1 MDPSRKSNLSLAR
14 QARAL
19 FTKRVTQVLPALAE
33 TIQNK
38 FSALLELS
46 GNARESQDRRDAWQA
61 FQKNGGAW
69 VAATTTAWTQAQFN
83 VATATPSGFTDS
95 SQFELVRDD
104 VVEDKILASRLALSM
119 LGLASWELNDLR
131 LRIQALEATAELH
144 KQDIF
149 RPEVL
154 AQHMQAQWIEALLSR
169 PMWLIVQDPMQR
181 IMAEHLLAAYHA
193 VNEFLVQQGVMAE
206 IDLRPLVRRTPAA
219 PVAQD
224 RSGNDQ
230 AAIKP
235 AILGNSN
242 SNSNSNG
249 SLDVDI
255 PQLAPDSHL
264 TKARLRAQGLID
276 RLKRQLSAIT
286 GLDSTEARPVSATL
300 TKAIAN
306 LQEAEKS
313 KAQRP
318 VVVDALSQLSGGA
331 DKQIKS
337 RHSDQVIGQKDI
349 HQTLGMLRKQTSALK
364 QAASSSSEK
373 ATIEIVALMFQS
385 ILAEDRIS
393 AVIRVW
399 FARLQIPV
407 LRVAIS
413 EPEFFASLEHPAR
426 RLIDRMGSCAL
437 GFNATLS
444 GGALESEIKRV
455 VQVVEQ
461 YPETGRRVFLM
472 VYAEFEKFL
481 SKFLAQQGS
490 AARVISVAQQVEQK
504 EIMAIQYTIE
514 MRKLLHGIP
523 LPDEIRQFLFKIWAE
538 ALAVAAVRNG
548 SQHEET
554 LRLKR
559 AAADLVWAASAKRS
573 RSDRARVIAELP
585 RLLQLLRLG
594 MSMLGMTVPERDQQV
609 KLINDTLANALMSKT
624 DLIPSARIEV
634 LAKRLKN
641 LEDYLSDVDVGDL
654 PLDANSLMTMLGMDA
669 ANIQVIVEGGGTP
682 TDAMRLRVKELQ
694 LGTWFNLDHNG
705 QMSHVQFAW
714 CSEHKQL
721 HLFAA
726 INGCSFLIQAHRLA
740 AYLHAGLLVPLE
752 DELLTVRATRDALAK
767 IEANPERL
775 LS

>member
-230 AAIKP
+230 TAVKP
-235 AILGNSN
+235 AILSN
-242 SNSNSNG
+242 SNS
-249 SLDVDI
+249 SLDVGI
-255 PQLAPDSHL
+255 PQLVPDSHL

-318 VVVDALSQLSGGA
+318 VVVEALSQLSGGA

>member
-255 PQLAPDSHL
+255 PQLVPDSHL

>member
-1 MDPSRKSNLSLAR
+1 MDPSHKSNLSLAR

-46 GNARESQDRRDAWQA
+46 GNARESQDRRDAWQV
-61 FQKNGGAW
+61 FQKNGSAW

-83 VATATPSGFTDS
+83 VTTATPSGFTDS
-95 SQFELVRDD
+95 NQFELVRDD
-104 VVEDKILASRLALSM
+104 VVEDRILASRLALSM

-131 LRIQALEATAELH
+131 LRIQALETTAKLH

-181 IMAEHLLAAYHA
+181 IMAEQLLAAYHA

-206 IDLRPLVRRTPAA
+206 IDLRPLVRRTLAA
-219 PVAQD
+219 SVAQD

-230 AAIKP
+230 TAIKP

-242 SNSNSNG
+242 SNGNGNG
-249 SLDVDI
+249 SLDVGV

-264 TKARLRAQGLID
+264 TKARLRAQSLID

-286 GLDSTEARPVSATL
+286 GLDSTEARPVSTAL
-300 TKAIAN
+300 TKALAN
-306 LQEAEKS
+306 LQGAEKS

-318 VVVDALSQLSGGA
+318 AVVDALSQLSGGA

-337 RHSDQVIGQKDI
+337 RHSDQAMDQKDI
-349 HQTLGMLRKQTSALK
+349 HQTLGTLCKQTSALK

-385 ILAEDRIS
+385 ILAEDRIP

-461 YPETGRRVFLM
+461 YPETGQRVFLM

-481 SKFLAQQGS
+481 SKFLAHQGS

-559 AAADLVWAASAKRS
+559 AAADLVWAASAKRA

-609 KLINDTLANALMSKT
+609 ELINDTLANALMSKT
-624 DLIPSARIEV
+624 ALIPSARIEI

-654 PLDANSLMTMLGMDA
+654 PLDASSLMTMLGMDA
-669 ANIQVIVEGGGTP
+669 ANIQVIVEGGSAP
-682 TDAMRLRVKELQ
+682 TEAMRLRVKELQ
-694 LGTWFNLDHNG
+694 LGTWFNLAHNR
-705 QMSHVQFAW
+705 QMSRVQFSW

-721 HLFAA
+721 HLFAVV
-726 INGCSFLIQAHRLA
+726 NGRSFLIQAHRLA

>member
-230 AAIKP
+230 TAVKP
-235 AILGNSN
+235 AILSN
-242 SNSNSNG
+242 S
-249 SLDVDI
+249 SLDVGI
-255 PQLAPDSHL
+255 PQLVPDSHL

-318 VVVDALSQLSGGA
+318 VVVEALSQLSGGA

>member
-230 AAIKP
+230 TAVKP
-235 AILGNSN
+235 AILSN
-242 SNSNSNG
+242 SNSNS
-249 SLDVDI
+249 SLDVGI
-255 PQLAPDSHL
+255 PQLVPDSHL

>member
-1 MDPSRKSNLSLAR
+1 MDPSHKSNLSLAQ

-19 FTKRVTQVLPALAE
+19 FTKRVTQVLPELAE
-33 TIQNK
+33 AIQNK

-61 FQKNGGAW
+61 FQKNGSAW
-69 VAATTTAWTQAQFN
+69 VAATTAAWTQAQFN
-83 VATATPSGFTDS
+83 VATATSSGFTDS

-131 LRIQALEATAELH
+131 LRVQALETTAELH
-144 KQDIF
+144 KRDVF

-154 AQHMQAQWIEALLSR
+154 AQHMQAQWIEAFLSR

-224 RSGNDQ
+224 RFGNDQ
-230 AAIKP
+230 TAIKP
-235 AILGNSN
+235 AVLGNGS
-242 SNSNSNG
+242 G
-249 SLDVDI
+249 SLDIGV

-286 GLDSTEARPVSATL
+286 GLDSTKARPVSATL
-300 TKAIAN
+300 TRALAN
-306 LQEAEKS
+306 LQEVEKS
-313 KAQRP
+313 KAQRSA
-318 VVVDALSQLSGGA
+318 VVDALSQLSGGA

-337 RHSDQVIGQKDI
+337 RHSDQVINQKDI
-349 HQTLGMLRKQTSALK
+349 NQTLGTLREQTSALK

-559 AAADLVWAASAKRS
+559 AAADLVWSASAKRA
-573 RSDRARVIAELP
+573 RSDRARVIADLP

-594 MSMLGMTVPERDQQV
+594 MSMLGMTVPERDRQV

-669 ANIQVIVEGGGTP
+669 ANIQVIVEGGSAP
-682 TDAMRLRVKELQ
+682 TEAMRLRVKELQ
-694 LGTWFNLDHNG
+694 LGTWFNLDHNR

-726 INGCSFLIQAHRLA
+726 VNGCSFLIQAHRLA

>member
-169 PMWLIVQDPMQR
+169 PMWLIVQDPLQR
-181 IMAEHLLAAYHA
+181 IMAEHLRAAYHA

-230 AAIKP
+230 TAVKP
-235 AILGNSN
+235 AILSN
-242 SNSNSNG
+242 SNS
-249 SLDVDI
+249 SLDVGI
-255 PQLAPDSHL
+255 PQLVPDSHL

-318 VVVDALSQLSGGA
+318 VVVEALSQLSGGA

>member
-1 MDPSRKSNLSLAR
+1 MDPSHKSNLSLAR

-19 FTKRVTQVLPALAE
+19 FTKRVTQVLPELAE
-33 TIQNK
+33 AIQNK

-61 FQKNGGAW
+61 FQKNGSAW
-69 VAATTTAWTQAQFN
+69 VAATTAAWTQAQFN
-83 VATATPSGFTDS
+83 VATATSSGFTDS

-131 LRIQALEATAELH
+131 LRVQALETTAELH
-144 KQDIF
+144 KRDVF

-154 AQHMQAQWIEALLSR
+154 AQHMQAQWIEAFLSR

-224 RSGNDQ
+224 RFGNDQ
-230 AAIKP
+230 TAIKP
-235 AILGNSN
+235 AVLGNGS
-242 SNSNSNG
+242 G
-249 SLDVDI
+249 SLDIGV

-286 GLDSTEARPVSATL
+286 GLDSTKARPVSATL
-300 TKAIAN
+300 TRALAN
-306 LQEAEKS
+306 LQEVEKS
-313 KAQRP
+313 KAQRSA
-318 VVVDALSQLSGGA
+318 VVDALSQLSGGA

-337 RHSDQVIGQKDI
+337 RHSDQVINQKDI
-349 HQTLGMLRKQTSALK
+349 NQTLGTLREQTSALK

-559 AAADLVWAASAKRS
+559 AAADLVWSASAKRA
-573 RSDRARVIAELP
+573 RSDRARVIADLP

-669 ANIQVIVEGGGTP
+669 ANIQVIVEGGSAP
-682 TDAMRLRVKELQ
+682 TEAMRLRVKELQ
-694 LGTWFNLDHNG
+694 LGTWFNLDHNR

-726 INGCSFLIQAHRLA
+726 VNGCSFLIQAHRLA